1 MNLEQVGRNWVAA
14 WNSRDSEAFSRLY
27 APDGMYVDPSFG
39 IRRVGR
45 TLVRMHHEIWWKA
58 VPDFV
63 MTTRHI
69 HVAARS
75 VIVEITAEGTF
86 SGIDL
91 CGGNMK
97 ATKKAFRGWSIAVLD
112 VNDVGEIT
120 ICREYYDRSLVPG
133 GAQPPFDEL
142 RP

>member
-1 MNLEQVGRNWVAA
+1 M
-14 WNSRDSEAFSRLY
+14 
-27 APDGMYVDPSFG
+27 
-39 IRRVGR
+39 
-45 TLVRMHHEIWWKA
+45 
-58 VPDFV
+58 PDFV
-63 MTTRHI
+63 MTARHI
-69 HVAARS
+69 HVAARI

-91 CGGNMK
+91 WGGNMK
-97 ATKKAFRGWSIAVLD
+97 ATKKAFRGWSIAVLA
-112 VNDVGEIT
+112 VNEVGEIT

>member
-1 MNLEQVGRNWVAA
+1 MNLEQVGHNWVAA

-63 MTTRHI
+63 MTARHI

-91 CGGNMK
+91 CGE
-97 ATKKAFRGWSIAVLD
+97 T
-112 VNDVGEIT
+112 
-120 ICREYYDRSLVPG
+120 
-133 GAQPPFDEL
+133 
-142 RP
+142 

>member
-63 MTTRHI
+63 MTARHI

-142 RP
+142 RA